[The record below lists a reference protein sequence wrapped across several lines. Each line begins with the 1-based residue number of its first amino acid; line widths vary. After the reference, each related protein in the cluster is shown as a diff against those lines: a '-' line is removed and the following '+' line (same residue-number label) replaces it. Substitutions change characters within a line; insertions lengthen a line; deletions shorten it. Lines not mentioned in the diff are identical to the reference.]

1 MRTHC
6 ILSFVFAIATSS
18 IIHAQTTTPIQPPY
32 PVSHVMTKEQQQAL
46 KPADVL
52 KEFMEGNQRFSREA
66 ITRRDHST
74 MVRKTSQGQYPKAV
88 VLSCLD
94 SRIPIEDVLD
104 QGLGDI
110 FVARVAGNV
119 LNEDI
124 LGSMEFGCKVSGA
137 KLILV
142 VGHRNCGAVTGAIA
156 DVQLGNIT
164 ALLSKIK
171 PAIEMSSSYNGEKSA
186 SNSAFVETVCNHNIE
201 HVVSQIRDRSPILA
215 EMETKGELMIVGAY
229 YDLDNGEL
237 SLLK

>member
-1 MRTHC
+1 MKLRNTL
-6 ILSFVFAIATSS
+6 IGLLLATSS
-18 IIHAQTTTPIQPPY
+18 TFVSAQTTTQIPPPF

-46 KPADVL
+46 KPGDVL
-52 KEFMEGNQRFSREA
+52 KEFMEGNKRFSAES
-66 ITRRDHST
+66 ITRRDHSA

-137 KLILV
+137 KLIMV
-142 VGHRNCGAVTGAIA
+142 VGHRNCGAVKGAIA
-156 DVQLGNIT
+156 DVKLGNIT

-171 PAIEMSSSYNGEKSA
+171 PAIDMSSSFSGEKSA

-201 HVVSQIRDRSPILA
+201 HVVSQIRERSPILA
-215 EMETKGELMIVGAY
+215 EMEKQGELMIVGAY
-229 YDLDNGEL
+229 YDLDNGVL
-237 SLLK
+237 SVLK